1 MAMRWTRAVRPA
13 EPGLAGEGLD
23 RIVRDVSTD
32 EVMRE
37 LGDRLA
43 EEGLTARLSP
53 EWLDTFRFKRRR
65 SIDGMRYSTP
75 GDALDP
81 EDAEDIVQD
90 ALDEARLAAG

>member
-1 MAMRWTRAVRPA
+1 MRWTRAVRLA

-37 LGDRLA
+37 LDDRLA
-43 EEGLTARLSP
+43 QEGLTARLSP
-53 EWLDTFRFKRRR
+53 EWLDGFRFQRRR
-65 SIDGMRYSTP
+65 YTDSIRYSTP

-81 EDAEDIVQD
+81 EDAEDIVRD
-90 ALDEARLAAG
+90 ALDEARQAAG